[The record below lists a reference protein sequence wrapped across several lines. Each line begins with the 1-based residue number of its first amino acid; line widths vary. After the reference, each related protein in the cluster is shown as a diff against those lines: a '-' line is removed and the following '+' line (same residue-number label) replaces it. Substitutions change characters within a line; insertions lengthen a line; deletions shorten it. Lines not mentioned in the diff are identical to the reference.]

1 MPSLGDCQTIVW
13 HPRVTNYEMVLKQ
26 QYNGH
31 PLMWVQSPLAMFVA
45 HNVLLHATN
54 VPLN

>member
-13 HPRVTNYEMVLKQ
+13 HPMVKNYEKVLKQ

-31 PLMWVQSPLAMFVA
+31 LLMWVQSPLAMFVA
-45 HNVLLHATN
+45 HNFLLHAAN
-54 VPLN
+54 VH

>member
-31 PLMWVQSPLAMFVA
+31 LLMWVQSPLAMFVA